1 MWKKIWISISLA
13 QQNIR
18 ARFFHTLLSVLGI
31 VIGVSALVA
40 VLSLIDGLEEFAQDQ
55 ITQTTSLKAVTV
67 QTNQYKTAHNLRIKK
82 EEYDFLDYSDFVSL
96 KSAISIPADFYLS
109 TQFSGEVTIE
119 GQPIGASIIGQAAP
133 RAAAIRFKIGQAFL
147 EQDIEKAPRVAFVNH
162 SFATQV
168 AGRDSIQKLIGKDI
182 GFRGKSAKV
191 IGVLEEDDTEFAQ
204 MFIPITLFSKD
215 ELKEHPPRAIIE
227 ALHVESVPE
236 IKTEVTDWLRSHY
249 QKDTTDFV
257 VITNEFRVEQAAQG
271 FLLFR
276 VVMGLIVGISVLV
289 GGIGVMNVLLISV
302 NERTVEIGVR
312 KAMGAKRQDIL
323 LQFLA
328 ESVTVS
334 LFGCF
339 IGLVLGVLGTWVMVP
354 VIKSIVDVPFEAAFT
369 WNTLAVISVAAIV
382 IGIVFGTYPATQA
395 AKLDPVEAIRRE

>member
-55 ITQTTSLKAVTV
+55 ITKTTSLKAVTV
-67 QTNQYKTAHNLRIKK
+67 QTDEYKAAHNLRIKK
-82 EEYDFLDYSDFVSL
+82 EEYDILDYSDFVGL
-96 KSAISIPADFYLS
+96 KSAISVPADFYLS

-119 GQPIGASIIGQAAP
+119 GQQIGALIIGQAEP
-133 RAAAIRFKIGQAFL
+133 RTADIRLKKGRVFSKL
-147 EQDIEKAPRVAFVNH
+147 DIEKESRVAFVNH

-168 AGRDSIQKLIGKDI
+168 TGGDSVQVLIGKDI
-182 GFRGKSAKV
+182 GFRGKSVKI
-191 IGVLEEDDTEFAQ
+191 IGILEEDDTEFAQ
-204 MFIPITLFSKD
+204 IFVPITLFSND
-215 ELKEHPPRAIIE
+215 ELKEHPAVAIIE

-236 IKTEVTDWLRSHY
+236 IKTEVTDWLKRHY
-249 QKDTTDFV
+249 QKDTTDLV
-257 VITNEFRVEQAAQG
+257 VVTNEFRVGQAAQG

-312 KAMGAKRQDIL
+312 KAMGAKKQDIL
-323 LQFLA
+323 FQFLA
-328 ESVTVS
+328 ESVAVS

-339 IGLVLGVLGTWVMVP
+339 IGLTLGVLGTWVMVP
-354 VIKSIVDVPFEAAFT
+354 IIKAIVDVPFEAAFT
-369 WNTLAVISVAAIV
+369 WNTFAVISVVAIV
-382 IGIVFGTYPATQA
+382 IGIVFGTYPAMQA